1 MEQRAIPHVTVCV
14 CTFRRPQL
22 LTKLLE
28 ELGRQETHGEFT
40 FSAVVADD
48 DTERSA
54 KAAVESCAARLTY
67 PIEYVS
73 EPRQNIALAR
83 NTALSRAKGDFV
95 AFIDDDEYP
104 ATNWLRDLLK
114 ACYAGGAEGA
124 LGPVRPYF
132 ETEPPRWAVRGGFYE
147 RPRHESGYRIRL
159 SDART
164 GNVLFKRSL
173 IAGDAEVFKAEF
185 KNGGEDVDFFR
196 RKMAAGAAFVWC
208 DEAQVYEIV
217 PASRSTRSYLLRRA
231 LLRGRNSLRQK
242 SGRVT
247 KVVKSALA
255 TPLYLL
261 LLPFLYLAGEHHG
274 LKFLIKLC
282 DHGGRLLAIA
292 GLNPVKER
300 DL

>member
-1 MEQRAIPHVTVCV
+1 MEPRAIRHVTVCI

-28 ELGRQETHGEFT
+28 ELGRQETRGGFT

-48 DTERSA
+48 DPEKSA
-54 KAAVESCAARLTY
+54 RAAVESCAARLSF

-73 EPRQNIALAR
+73 DPRQNIALAR
-83 NTALSRAKGDFV
+83 NLALSRATGDFV

-104 ATNWLRDLLK
+104 GTNWLGDLLR
-114 ACYAGGAEGA
+114 ACDANGADGA

-147 RPRHESGYRIRL
+147 RPRHATGYRIRL

-164 GNVLFKRSL
+164 GNVLFKRNL
-173 IAGDAEVFKAEF
+173 IAGDGEVFKAEF

-196 RKMAAGAAFVWC
+196 RKMAGGATFVWC

-242 SGRVT
+242 SGRAG
-247 KVVKSALA
+247 KILKSVLA

-261 LLPFLYLAGEHHG
+261 VLPFLYLAGEHHG

-300 DL
+300 DV